1 MVKEN
6 LLNGDIEKVA
16 SFSKALSHPIRV
28 YIMKK
33 LSDLNA
39 CCYSNN
45 LAEEQQES
53 RSGLSQHLKELKE
66 AGLINDYVKTPYI
79 KYCVNHEN
87 WEMSKQLFS
96 SFFQ

>member
-6 LLNGDIEKVA
+6 FLNGDIEKVA
-16 SFSKALSHPIRV
+16 AFSKALSHPIRV

-45 LAEEQQES
+45 LAEELQVS

-66 AGLINDYVKTPYI
+66 AGLINGHVKTPYI
-79 KYCVNHEN
+79 KCCVNQEN
-87 WEMSKQLFS
+87 WEMS
-96 SFFQ
+96 